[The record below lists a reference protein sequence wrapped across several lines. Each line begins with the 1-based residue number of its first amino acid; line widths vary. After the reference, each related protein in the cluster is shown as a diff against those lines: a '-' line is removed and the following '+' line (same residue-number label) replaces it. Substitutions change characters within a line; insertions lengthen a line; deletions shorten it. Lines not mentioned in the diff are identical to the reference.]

1 MRNDILTQVENEYGK
16 IFQTEE
22 TEYGRV
28 NVFGSETAELLG
40 RVQAQGNEWQEMRQ
54 STKSLKRQV
63 KEFRVYLVGEEFQL
77 YQKSL
82 SNMI

>member
-1 MRNDILTQVENEYGK
+1 MENEYGK

-28 NVFGSETAELLG
+28 NVFGSETAELPG

-63 KEFRVYLVGEEFQL
+63 KEFRVYLVGEEF
-77 YQKSL
+77 
-82 SNMI
+82 

>member
-1 MRNDILTQVENEYGK
+1 MENEYGK

-63 KEFRVYLVGEEFQL
+63 KEFRVYLVGEEF
-77 YQKSL
+77 
-82 SNMI
+82 